1 MHLLVKPTMLNLEL
15 MSQYFVNLVLFPNFC
30 FLLVAHDFVLFRH
43 ATQSDS
49 LSQYFFIS
57 FLQLLF
63 KTHLCAK
70 VSCFSVEI
78 FFACLIKGLL

>member
-15 MSQYFVNLVLFPNFC
+15 MSQYFVNLILVPYFC
-30 FLLVAHDFVLFRH
+30 FFLVAHDFVLFRH